1 MADDKQ
7 LIVGIDIARNS
18 FPIVGAP
25 NELPALV
32 TKHWANR

>member
-7 LIVGIDIARNS
+7 LIVGID
-18 FPIVGAP
+18 VGMNAFRAAP
-25 NELPALV
+25 NDLPTLV

>member
-7 LIVGIDIARNS
+7 LIVGIDIGKLVPGSLA
-18 FPIVGAP
+18 AP

-32 TKHWANR
+32 TKHWADR